1 MSLPA
6 KTIEI
11 IYLFLFIFAHGVLI
25 MNTFRT
31 TQYVLDDVFV
41 RFWNSLSFARTSN
54 RNLEGD
60 FKNLRFATGQTLDYR
75 LEERYLGGEG
85 ASATAEARVQVIRP
99 LTISKQ
105 YRIMLEYTGFNLTFD
120 RARDEPYLAM
130 ANEPRAK
137 RLGNMV
143 ERFIADEFQTKTY
156 QAVGTPGVPVDFNTI
171 LSADAYMTELAIPED
186 GKRYAGVAPRVA
198 ANLSN
203 DLFNTFNNTVNTGAL
218 IDGFIGHLS
227 GFDFFK
233 TNFLKRQIAGAGQ
246 AGGSPPAGF
255 KLGGTVT
262 NGPITGG
269 NTISVTGLVAST
281 LAFAKGDIIEVDDAA
296 GVFMVNPLTY
306 ESLEQRA
313 QFVVTEDVISSGGG
327 TADIPVNPTIV
338 ISGAR
343 QNISA
348 AIPNGAQMLLRDSH
362 NVSLAYHNQAIV
374 FAAPPIKE
382 LRGGVEAVTR
392 YSDLYKLAMTYT
404 LGADI
409 RNYEQ
414 LDRIDVICGVAINPE
429 FAVRI
434 CS

>member
-1 MSLPA
+1 MA
-6 KTIEI
+6 N
-11 IYLFLFIFAHGVLI
+11 V
-25 MNTFRT
+25 FRE

-41 RFWNSLSFARTSN
+41 RFWNSLSFARTAN

-75 LEERYLGGEG
+75 LEERYLAGEG
-85 ASATAEARVQVIRP
+85 ATATSEARVQIIRP
-99 LTISKQ
+99 LSITKQ
-105 YRIMLEYTGFNLTFD
+105 FRTMIEYSGFNLTFD
-120 RARDEPYLAM
+120 RARDEPYLEM
-130 ANEPRAK
+130 ANAPRAK
-137 RLGNMV
+137 RLANLV
-143 ERFIADEFQTKTY
+143 EKFIANEFQTKTY

-186 GKRYAGVAPRVA
+186 GKRFSGIGPRIA

-203 DLFNTFNNTVNTGAL
+203 DLYNTFNNTVNTGAL
-218 IDGFIGHLS
+218 IDGFVGHLS

-233 TNFLKRQIAGAGQ
+233 TNFLSRQIAGAGQ

-262 NGPITGG
+262 NGPIVGG
-269 NTISVTGLVAST
+269 NTISVTGLIPSVVA
-281 LAFAKGDIIEVDDAA
+281 FNIGDIIEIDDSA

-306 ESLEQRA
+306 DALEQRA
-313 QFVVTEDVISSGGG
+313 QFVVTATVIASGGG

-338 ISGAR
+338 IDGAR

-348 AIPNGAQMLLRDSH
+348 AIPNGAQILLRNSH
-362 NVSLAYHNQAIV
+362 NVSLAYHTQAVV

-392 YSDLYKLAMTYT
+392 YSDLYKLAMTYS

>member
-1 MSLPA
+1 MA
-6 KTIEI
+6 N
-11 IYLFLFIFAHGVLI
+11 LF
-25 MNTFRT
+25 RE

-85 ASATAEARVQVIRP
+85 ASATSEARVQIIRP
-99 LTISKQ
+99 LTITKQ
-105 YRIMLEYTGFNLTFD
+105 FRIMLDYTGFELTFD
-120 RARDEPYLAM
+120 RARDEPYLEM
-130 ANEPRAK
+130 ANAPRAK

-143 ERFIADEFQTKTY
+143 ERFIASEFQTQTY

-186 GKRYAGVAPRVA
+186 GKRYCGVGPRIA

-218 IDGFIGHLS
+218 IDGFVGHLS

-233 TNFLKRQIAGAGQ
+233 TNFLTRQIAGAGQ
-246 AGGSPPAGF
+246 AGGTPPAGF
-255 KLGGTVT
+255 SLAGTVT
-262 NGPITGG
+262 NGPIVGG
-269 NTISVTGLVAST
+269 NTISVTGLVPNT
-281 LAFAKGDIIEVDDAA
+281 VAFNIGDIIEVDDAS
-296 GVFMVNPLTY
+296 GVFMVNPLNY
-306 ESLEQRA
+306 EALSQRA
-313 QFVVTEDVISSGGG
+313 QFVVTATVTTGGGG

-338 ISGAR
+338 IDGAR

-348 AIPNGAQMLLRDSH
+348 AIPNGAQMLLRSSH
-362 NVSLAYHNQAIV
+362 NVSLAYHTQAVV

-392 YSDLYKLAMTYT
+392 YSDLYKLAMTYS

>member
-1 MSLPA
+1 M
-6 KTIEI
+6 T
-11 IYLFLFIFAHGVLI
+11 
-25 MNTFRT
+25 NTFRE

-85 ASATAEARVQVIRP
+85 ATATSEARVQVVRP
-99 LTISKQ
+99 LTIDKQ
-105 YRIMLEYTGFNLTFD
+105 FRIMLEYSGFNLTFD
-120 RARDEPYLAM
+120 RARDEPYLEM
-130 ANEPRAK
+130 ANAPRAK

-143 ERFIADEFQTKTY
+143 ERFIASEFQTKTY

-171 LSADAYMTELAIPED
+171 LSADAYMTELGIPED
-186 GKRYAGVAPRVA
+186 GKRYSGVGPRIA

-203 DLFNTFNNTVNTGAL
+203 DLFSTFNNTVNTGAL
-218 IDGFIGHLS
+218 IDGFVGHLS

-233 TNFLKRQIAGAGQ
+233 TNFLSRQVAGLGQ

-255 KLGGTVT
+255 LLGGIVT
-262 NGPITGG
+262 NGPISSG
-269 NTISVTGLVAST
+269 NTISVSGLGQAPGAVV
-281 LAFAKGDIIEVDDAA
+281 FNEGDIIEIADAS

-306 ESLEQRA
+306 EPLAQRA
-313 QFVVTEDVISSGGG
+313 QFVVTAQVISAGGD
-327 TADIPVNPTIV
+327 TANIPVNPTIV
-338 ISGAR
+338 VSGAR

-348 AIPNGAQMLLRDSH
+348 AIPNGAQLLLRASH
-362 NVSLAYHNQAIV
+362 NVSLAYHTQAIV

-392 YSDLYKLAMTYT
+392 YSDLYKLAMTYS

>member
-1 MSLPA
+1 MA
-6 KTIEI
+6 N
-11 IYLFLFIFAHGVLI
+11 LFKE
-25 MNTFRT
+25 

-41 RFWNSLSFARTSN
+41 RFWSSLSFARTAN

-75 LEERYLGGEG
+75 LEERYMGGEG
-85 ASATAEARVQVIRP
+85 AAATAEARVQIIRP
-99 LTISKQ
+99 LSITKQ

-120 RARDEPYLAM
+120 RARDEPYLEM
-130 ANEPRAK
+130 ANAPRAK

-143 ERFIADEFQTKTY
+143 ERFIASEFQTKTY

-186 GKRYAGVAPRVA
+186 GKRFAGVGPRIA

-203 DLFNTFNNTVNTGAL
+203 DLFSTFNNTVNTGAL
-218 IDGFIGHLS
+218 IDGFVGHLS

-233 TNFLKRQIAGAGQ
+233 TNFLTRQIAGAGE

-255 KLGGTVT
+255 KLAGTVT
-262 NGPITGG
+262 NGPIIDG
-269 NTISVTGLVAST
+269 NTISVTGLVPSVV
-281 LAFAKGDIIEVDDAA
+281 AFNIGDIIEVDDAA

-306 ESLEQRA
+306 EPLEQRA
-313 QFVVTEDVISSGGG
+313 QFVVTATVIASGGG

-338 ISGAR
+338 IDGAR

-362 NVSLAYHNQAIV
+362 NVSLAYHTQAVV

-392 YSDLYKLAMTYT
+392 YSDLYKLAMTYS

>member
-1 MSLPA
+1 MA
-6 KTIEI
+6 NVFKE
-11 IYLFLFIFAHGVLI
+11 
-25 MNTFRT
+25 

-60 FKNLRFATGQTLDYR
+60 FKSLTFATGQTINYR
-75 LEERYLGGEG
+75 LEERYLAGEG
-85 ASATAEARVQVIRP
+85 ATATAEARVQVIRP
-99 LTISKQ
+99 LSITKQ
-105 YRIMLEYTGFNLTFD
+105 FRTMIEYTGFNLTFD
-120 RARDEPYLAM
+120 RARDEPYLEM
-130 ANEPRAK
+130 ANAPRAK
-137 RLGNMV
+137 RLANMV
-143 ERFIADEFQTKTY
+143 ESFIAAENFQKQTY
-156 QAVGTPGVPVDFNTI
+156 QAVGTPGVPIDLNTV
-171 LSADAYMTELAIPED
+171 LLTDAYMTELAIPED
-186 GKRYAGVAPRVA
+186 GKRFFGISPRGA

-203 DLFNTFNNTVNTGAL
+203 DLFNVFNPTVNTGAL

-233 TNFLKRQIAGAGQ
+233 TNFLLRQIAGAGQ
-246 AGGSPPAGF
+246 AGGSPPTGF
-255 KLGGTVT
+255 KLAGTVT
-262 NGPITGG
+262 NGPIIGG
-269 NTISVTGLVAST
+269 NTISVTGLVPSVV
-281 LAFAKGDIIEVDDAA
+281 AFNEGDIIEVDDSS

-306 ESLEQRA
+306 QPLQQRA
-313 QFVVTEDVISSGGG
+313 QFVVTSQVIATGGG

-338 ISGAR
+338 IDGAR

-362 NVSLAYHNQAIV
+362 NVSLAYHTQAIV

-392 YSDLYKLAMTYT
+392 TSDLYKLSMTYS

-429 FAVRI
+429 FAVRV

>member
-1 MSLPA
+1 M
-6 KTIEI
+6 TN
-11 IYLFLFIFAHGVLI
+11 V
-25 MNTFRT
+25 FRE

-41 RFWNSLSFARTSN
+41 RFWNSLSFARTAN
-54 RNLEGD
+54 RNLEAD
-60 FKNLRFATGQTLDYR
+60 FKNLRFATGQTIDYR
-75 LEERYLGGEG
+75 LEERYLAGEG
-85 ASATAEARVQVIRP
+85 ATATAEARVQIIRP
-99 LTISKQ
+99 LSITKQ
-105 YRIMLEYTGFNLTFD
+105 FRTMIEYTGFNLTFD
-120 RARDEPYLAM
+120 RARDEPYLEM
-130 ANEPRAK
+130 ANAPRAK
-137 RLGNMV
+137 RLANLV
-143 ERFIADEFQTKTY
+143 EKFIANEFQTQTY

-186 GKRYAGVAPRVA
+186 GKRFAGVSPRVA

-203 DLFNTFNNTVNTGAL
+203 DLYTTFNNTVNTGAL
-218 IDGFIGHLS
+218 IDGFVGHLS

-233 TNFLKRQIAGAGQ
+233 TNFLTRQIAGAGQ
-246 AGGSPPAGF
+246 TGGSPPAGF

-262 NGPITGG
+262 NGPIVGG
-269 NTISVTGLVAST
+269 NTISVTGVVAST
-281 LAFAKGDIIEVDDAA
+281 LVFSKGDIIEIADAA

-306 ESLEQRA
+306 DSLEQRA
-313 QFVVTEDVISSGGG
+313 QFVVTADVISTVGG
-327 TADIPVNPTIV
+327 TADIPVNPTII

-348 AIPNGAQMLLRDSH
+348 AIPNGAQILLRDSH
-362 NVSLAYHNQAIV
+362 NVSLAYHTQAVV

-392 YSDLYKLAMTYT
+392 YSDLYKLAMTYS

>member
-1 MSLPA
+1 MA
-6 KTIEI
+6 N
-11 IYLFLFIFAHGVLI
+11 LF
-25 MNTFRT
+25 RE

-99 LTISKQ
+99 LSITKQ
-105 YRIMLEYTGFNLTFD
+105 FRIMLEYTGFNLTFD
-120 RARDEPYLAM
+120 RARDEPYLEM
-130 ANEPRAK
+130 ANAPRAK

-143 ERFIADEFQTKTY
+143 ERFIASEFQTKTY

-186 GKRYAGVAPRVA
+186 GKRYSAVAPRVA

-203 DLFNTFNNTVNTGAL
+203 DLYNTFNNTVNTGAL
-218 IDGFIGHLS
+218 IDGFVGHLS

-233 TNFLKRQIAGAGQ
+233 TNFLTRQIAGAGQ

-255 KLGGTVT
+255 LLGGIVT
-262 NGPITGG
+262 NGPIVDG
-269 NTISVTGLVAST
+269 NTIEVDSLGQAPGTLVFR
-281 LAFAKGDIIEVDDAA
+281 LGDIIEIDDDSE
-296 GVFMVNPLTY
+296 VFMVNPLTY
-306 ESLEQRA
+306 ESLSQRA
-313 QFVVTEDVISSGGG
+313 QFVVTADVVSADGD
-327 TADIPVNPTIV
+327 TAVIPVNPTIV
-338 ISGAR
+338 IDGAR
-343 QNISA
+343 QNISQ
-348 AIPNGAQMLLRDSH
+348 AIPNGAQLLLRASH
-362 NVSLAYHNQAIV
+362 NVSLAYHTQAIV

-392 YSDLYKLAMTYT
+392 YSDLYKLAMTYS

>member
-1 MSLPA
+1 MA
-6 KTIEI
+6 N
-11 IYLFLFIFAHGVLI
+11 V
-25 MNTFRT
+25 FRE

-41 RFWNSLSFARTSN
+41 RFWNSLAFARTAN

-75 LEERYLGGEG
+75 LEERYLAGEG
-85 ASATAEARVQVIRP
+85 ATATSEARVQVIRP
-99 LTISKQ
+99 LSITKQ
-105 YRIMLEYTGFNLTFD
+105 FRTMIEYTGFNLTFD
-120 RARDEPYLAM
+120 RARDEPYLEM
-130 ANEPRAK
+130 ANAPRAK
-137 RLGNMV
+137 RLANLV
-143 ERFIADEFQTKTY
+143 EKFIADEFVQQTY

-171 LSADAYMTELAIPED
+171 LTADAYMTELAIPED
-186 GKRYAGVAPRVA
+186 GKRYGAVAPRTA
-198 ANLSN
+198 ASLSN
-203 DLFNTFNNTVNTGAL
+203 DLYNVFNMTVNTGAL

-233 TNFLKRQIAGAGQ
+233 TNFLMRQIAGAGQ
-246 AGGSPPAGF
+246 LGGSPPAGF
-255 KLGGTVT
+255 LLAGIV
-262 NGPITGG
+262 TGG
-269 NTISVTGLVAST
+269 PVSSGNSISVTGLGQAPGTVV
-281 LAFAKGDIIEVDDAA
+281 FQKGDIIEVDDAS

-306 ESLEQRA
+306 ESLQQRA
-313 QFVVTEDVISSGGG
+313 QFVVTAQVISAGGN
-327 TADIPVNPTIV
+327 TATIPVNPTIV
-338 ISGAR
+338 VSGAR

-348 AIPNGAQMLLRDSH
+348 AIPNGAQLLLRADH
-362 NVSLAYHNQAIV
+362 NVSLAYHTQALV

-392 YSDLYKLAMTYT
+392 YSDLYKLAMTYS

>member
-1 MSLPA
+1 MPNVFQ
-6 KTIEI
+6 E
-11 IYLFLFIFAHGVLI
+11 
-25 MNTFRT
+25 

-41 RFWNSLSFARTSN
+41 RFWNSLSFARTAN

-75 LEERYLGGEG
+75 LEERYLAGEG
-85 ASATAEARVQVIRP
+85 ASATAEARVQIIRP

-105 YRIMLEYTGFNLTFD
+105 FRTMIEYTGFNLTFD
-120 RARDEPYLAM
+120 RARDEPYLEM
-130 ANEPRAK
+130 ANAPRAK
-137 RLGNMV
+137 RLANLV
-143 ERFIADEFQTKTY
+143 ENFIAQQFQTQTY
-156 QAVGTPGVPVDFNTI
+156 QSVGTPGVPVDFNTI
-171 LSADAYMTELAIPED
+171 LSADALMTELAIPED
-186 GKRYAGVAPRVA
+186 GKRYSGIGPRIA

-203 DLFNTFNNTVNTGAL
+203 DLYTTFNNTVNTGAL
-218 IDGFIGHLS
+218 IDGFVGHLS

-246 AGGSPPAGF
+246 AGGTPPAGML
-255 KLGGTVT
+255 LGGTVT
-262 NGPITGG
+262 NGPIVSG
-269 NTISVTGLVAST
+269 NTISVTGLGQAPGTVVFNVGDVIQIAPAS
-281 LAFAKGDIIEVDDAA
+281 
-296 GVFMVNPLTY
+296 GVYFVNPLTY
-306 ESLEQRA
+306 DSLYEAPA
-313 QFVVTEDVISSGGG
+313 QFVVTAQVVTTDGN
-327 TADIPVNPTIV
+327 TANIPINPGI
-338 ISGAR
+338 IIDGAR

-348 AIPNGAQMLLRDSH
+348 AIPNGAQILLYASH
-362 NVSLAYHNQAIV
+362 NVSLAYHTQAVV

-392 YSDLYKLAMTYT
+392 YSDLYKLAMTYS

-434 CS
+434 MS

>member
-1 MSLPA
+1 MA
-6 KTIEI
+6 N
-11 IYLFLFIFAHGVLI
+11 V
-25 MNTFRT
+25 FRE

-75 LEERYLGGEG
+75 LEERYLAGEG
-85 ASATAEARVQVIRP
+85 ASATAEARVQIIRP
-99 LTISKQ
+99 LSITKQ
-105 YRIMLEYTGFNLTFD
+105 FRTMIEYTGFNLTFD
-120 RARDEPYLAM
+120 RARDEPYLEM
-130 ANEPRAK
+130 ANAPRAK
-137 RLGNMV
+137 RLGNLV
-143 ERFIADEFQTKTY
+143 EKFIASEFQTKTY

-171 LSADAYMTELAIPED
+171 LDADAYMTELAIPED
-186 GKRYAGVAPRVA
+186 GKRYAGVGPRIA

-203 DLFNTFNNTVNTGAL
+203 DLYTTFNNTVNTGAL
-218 IDGFIGHLS
+218 IDGFVGHLS

-233 TNFLKRQIAGAGQ
+233 TNFLTRQIAGAGQ
-246 AGGSPPAGF
+246 AGGAPPAGF

-262 NGPITGG
+262 NGPIVGG
-269 NTISVTGLVAST
+269 NTISVTGLVVST
-281 LAFAKGDIIEVDDAA
+281 LAFRKGDIIEIDDAA

-306 ESLEQRA
+306 DSLEQRA
-313 QFVVTEDVISSGGG
+313 QFVVTADVISTGGG

-338 ISGAR
+338 IDGAR

-348 AIPNGAQMLLRDSH
+348 AIPNGAQILLRDSH
-362 NVSLAYHNQAIV
+362 NVSLAYHSQAVV
-374 FAAPPIKE
+374 FAAPPLKE

-392 YSDLYKLAMTYT
+392 YSDLYKLAMTYS

-414 LDRIDVICGVAINPE
+414 LDRIDLICGVAINPE

>member
-1 MSLPA
+1 MS
-6 KTIEI
+6 
-11 IYLFLFIFAHGVLI
+11 
-25 MNTFRT
+25 NTFRT
-31 TQYVLDDVFV
+31 TQYVLDDIFV
-41 RFWNSLSFARTSN
+41 RFWNSLAFARTAN

-75 LEERYLGGEG
+75 LEERYLAGEG
-85 ASATAEARVQVIRP
+85 ATATAESRVQVVRP

-105 YRIMLEYTGFNLTFD
+105 FRTMIEYTGFDLTFD
-120 RARDEPYLAM
+120 RARDEPYLEM
-130 ANEPRAK
+130 ANAPRAK
-137 RLGNMV
+137 RLANLV
-143 ERFIADEFQTKTY
+143 EKFIAQDNFQKQVY
-156 QAVGTPGVPVDFNTI
+156 QAVGTPGVAVDFNTI
-171 LSADAYMTELAIPED
+171 LTADAYMTELAIPED
-186 GKRYAGVAPRVA
+186 GKRYAAVPPRTA
-198 ANLSN
+198 AALSN
-203 DLFNTFNNTVNTGAL
+203 DLFNVFNTDVNTGAL

-233 TNFLKRQIAGAGQ
+233 TNFLSRQISGAGE
-246 AGGSPPAGF
+246 AGGAPPAGF

-262 NGPITGG
+262 GGPVSSG
-269 NTISVTGLVAST
+269 NQISLTGLVASSVV
-281 LAFAKGDIIEVDDAA
+281 FREGDIIEVDDSA
-296 GVFMVNPLTY
+296 GVFMINPLTY
-306 ESLEQRA
+306 DALSQRA
-313 QFVVTEDVISSGGG
+313 QFVVTADVISDGAGAATVTVS
-327 TADIPVNPTIV
+327 PEIV
-338 ISGAR
+338 VSGAR

-348 AIPNGAQMLLRDSH
+348 AIPNGAQMLLRDDH
-362 NVSLAYHNQAIV
+362 NVSLAYHSQAVV

-392 YSDLYKLAMTYT
+392 YSDLYKLAMTYS

>member
-1 MSLPA
+1 MA
-6 KTIEI
+6 N
-11 IYLFLFIFAHGVLI
+11 LF
-25 MNTFRT
+25 RE

-85 ASATAEARVQVIRP
+85 ASATAEGRVQVIRP

-120 RARDEPYLAM
+120 RARDEPYLEM
-130 ANEPRAK
+130 ANAPRAK

-143 ERFIADEFQTKTY
+143 ERFIASEFQTKTY

-186 GKRYAGVAPRVA
+186 GKRYAGVGPRIA

-203 DLFNTFNNTVNTGAL
+203 DLYNTFNNTVNTGAL
-218 IDGFIGHLS
+218 IDGFVGHLS

-233 TNFLKRQIAGAGQ
+233 TNFLTRQIAGAGQ

-255 KLGGTVT
+255 LLAGTVT

-269 NTISVTGLVAST
+269 NTISVTGLVPGVV
-281 LAFAKGDIIEVDDAA
+281 AFNIGDIIEVDDAS
-296 GVFMVNPLTY
+296 GVFMINPLTY
-306 ESLEQRA
+306 DSLEQRA
-313 QFVVTEDVISSGGG
+313 QFVVTATVISTGGG

-338 ISGAR
+338 IDGAR

-362 NVSLAYHNQAIV
+362 NVSLAYHTQAVV

-392 YSDLYKLAMTYT
+392 YSDLYKLAMTYS

>member
-1 MSLPA
+1 MA
-6 KTIEI
+6 
-11 IYLFLFIFAHGVLI
+11 
-25 MNTFRT
+25 NTFKE

-41 RFWNSLSFARTSN
+41 RFWNSLSFARTAN

-60 FKNLRFATGQTLDYR
+60 FKGLRFATGQTIDYR
-75 LEERYLGGEG
+75 LEERYLAGEG

-99 LTISKQ
+99 LSITKQ
-105 YRIMLEYTGFNLTFD
+105 FRTMIEYTGFNLTFD
-120 RARDEPYLAM
+120 RARDEPYLEM
-130 ANEPRAK
+130 ANAPRAK
-137 RLGNMV
+137 RLANLV
-143 ERFIADEFQTKTY
+143 EGFIARDNFQKQTY

-171 LSADAYMTELAIPED
+171 LTADAYMTELAIPED
-186 GKRYAGVAPRVA
+186 GKRFCGVPPRIA

-203 DLFNTFNNTVNTGAL
+203 DLYTTFNNTVNTGAL
-218 IDGFIGHLS
+218 IDGFVGHLS

-233 TNFLKRQIAGAGQ
+233 TNFLTRQVAGAGET
-246 AGGSPPAGF
+246 GGTPPAGF
-255 KLGGTVT
+255 LLGGVVT

-269 NTISVTGLVAST
+269 NTIAVNGLGQAAGTVV
-281 LAFAKGDIIEVDDAA
+281 FNEGDIIEIDDAS

-306 ESLEQRA
+306 EPLEQRA
-313 QFVVTEDVISSGGG
+313 QFVVTAQVISADGA
-327 TADIPVNPTIV
+327 TATIPVNPTIV
-338 ISGAR
+338 IDGAR

-348 AIPNGAQMLLRDSH
+348 AIPNGAQILLRASH
-362 NVSLAYHNQAIV
+362 NVSLAYHTQALV

-392 YSDLYKLAMTYT
+392 YSDLYKLAMTYS